1 MCHFGEQGWRSG
13 ERTRLPP
20 MRPGFSIY
28 SERFLPSP
36 PLKKTNISKF
46 QFDKK
51 WQRKNHS
58 VDVLPLTDSNRY
70 LFDFLFF
77 KQVATFPFV
86 QGIPKRDRS
95 STD

>member
-36 PLKKTNISKF
+36 PLKNQHF
-46 QFDKK
+46 
-51 WQRKNHS
+51 H
-58 VDVLPLTDSNRY
+58 VLPLTGSNRY

>member
-1 MCHFGEQGWRSG
+1 M
-13 ERTRLPP
+13 
-20 MRPGFSIY
+20 
-28 SERFLPSP
+28 
-36 PLKKTNISKF
+36 
-46 QFDKK
+46 
-51 WQRKNHS
+51 
-58 VDVLPLTDSNRY
+58 DVLPLTDSNRY